1 MSRVAAPPLCPY
13 SSPASEAP
21 YVHLRLPLTP
31 LPSRGCVTA
40 WGADGAHPAAPG
52 LPSTVCAAA
61 LAPHTR
67 ATPVL
72 ALPSP
77 PPPPPG
83 STGTTCTPR
92 CTCWTRG
99 SGRSSTPSSSSSW
112 RGPHAWRRDPCLAGE
127 RRQHRNDEQA
137 GRNHCRRLELVFCL
151 FFFSLGRCRRG
162 VGLGEAG
169 DDGLL
174 LASAFSSR
182 LLPRL
187 GFLECAVRLDWPSSG
202 SVGTRC
208 EGCISSSIPARRP
221 KSKGREGA
229 VRHPLQQPVHAALHK
244 GCQKQRA
251 RRQNSPPHD
260 PSKTWKKETIKP
272 QERQPPQHNTTHET
286 PSAPPSSPHTA
297 M

>member
-151 FFFSLGRCRRG
+151 FFFRWGGADVGWDWVRQGMMGCCSRPRSRRVCLPGWGSSSARCDSVGRP
-162 VGLGEAG
+162 LE
-169 DDGLL
+169 
-174 LASAFSSR
+174 ASARGTRDASQALFPRVDQKARGERVRFVTLFSSQ
-182 LLPRL
+182 
-187 GFLECAVRLDWPSSG
+187 F
-202 SVGTRC
+202 TRPC
-208 EGCISSSIPARRP
+208 TRDAKNKERG
-221 KSKGREGA
+221 GR
-229 VRHPLQQPVHAALHK
+229 
-244 GCQKQRA
+244 
-251 RRQNSPPHD
+251 
-260 PSKTWKKETIKP
+260 
-272 QERQPPQHNTTHET
+272 TH
-286 PSAPPSSPHTA
+286 PHTTRQKRGKRKQ
-297 M
+297 